1 VITLNTFQVS
11 ADANDTYDAT
21 NTNSVTGTNTPLS
34 KTPLDAKVFNRQL
47 MDELG
52 IVDTTDMLAKFGG
65 LGPAVIGTGED
76 VRGNLEG
83 DRQDPKSMSMRGLQI
98 NNPRRDGFLR
108 SDTTLLDSFD
118 IERVEAI
125 GGSNSLLFGSGDA
138 GGVVTSNSKRAYLNR
153 RSLALAATADSEGSR
168 RYTFDA
174 NAGNRMFGL
183 RVNAVKGET
192 KYFRPNI
199 GQTTRGAHA
208 AATFRPWKWL
218 EVRGEY
224 REYQRDAVLAQAVIV
239 RAPLTLLLPNGV
251 PVDNQNSRYLA
262 ASPES
267 RKLTGGKF
275 DLTTVD
281 SAIGPY
287 RRDAFFNK
295 LKSVVAETTLAEGL
309 AVQLRYGHDAR
320 VNQSLFPRLRDRL
333 CPEEGPS
340 VSGPMK
346 TRIFISRTKRDRV
359 EAETIAWLCLWVN
372 ERLHRPAV

>member
-1 VITLNTFQVS
+1 
-11 ADANDTYDAT
+11 
-21 NTNSVTGTNTPLS
+21 
-34 KTPLDAKVFNRQL
+34 
-47 MDELG
+47 M
-52 IVDTTDMLAKFGG
+52 
-65 LGPAVIGTGED
+65 
-76 VRGNLEG
+76 
-83 DRQDPKSMSMRGLQI
+83 
-98 NNPRRDGFLR
+98 
-108 SDTTLLDSFD
+108 
-118 IERVEAI
+118 
-125 GGSNSLLFGSGDA
+125 
-138 GGVVTSNSKRAYLNR
+138 
-153 RSLALAATADSEGSR
+153 
-168 RYTFDA
+168 
-174 NAGNRMFGL
+174 
-183 RVNAVKGET
+183 
-192 KYFRPNI
+192 
-199 GQTTRGAHA
+199 
-208 AATFRPWKWL
+208 
-218 EVRGEY
+218 
-224 REYQRDAVLAQAVIV
+224 IV